1 MYTFEKWCNPEL
13 VTVKYCM
20 AALKSMSNSV
30 NTSSYQPAMHGRFVN
45 NKPWITSDMKAL
57 FKGSFRFGNNE
68 DLRKVK
74 LWKSKNSYRRT
85 PNSSRTTHWMLGMK
99 WIKSLNLRWQSIN
112 PLWGNTWW
120 LWWLYPLQ
128 PKVGV
133 YDVVFKM
140 QRPYSYLDSKGCTLS
155 ALNMLQPLVLR
166 EKLKE
171 TSVNM

>member
-1 MYTFEKWCNPEL
+1 MYMFEKWCNPEL
-13 VTVKYCM
+13 VTMKYCM
-20 AALKSMSNSV
+20 AALKSMTDLWT
-30 NTSSYQPAMHGRFVN
+30 TSPESPV
-45 NKPWITSDMKAL
+45 TSAL

-68 DLRKVK
+68 DPRKVK

-99 WIKSLNLRWQSIN
+99 RKKSLHLRWQSFN

-128 PKVGV
+128 PKMGV

-171 TSVNM
+171 TSVYM